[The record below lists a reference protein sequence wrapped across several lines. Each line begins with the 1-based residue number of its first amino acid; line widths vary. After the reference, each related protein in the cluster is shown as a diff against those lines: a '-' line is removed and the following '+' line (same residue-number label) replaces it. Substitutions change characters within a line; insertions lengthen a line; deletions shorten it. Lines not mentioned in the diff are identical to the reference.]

1 MFKPAKM
8 KKVQAVVLRS
18 ARDEV
23 ISQLHGAGVIQLKE
37 TAHSDFI
44 KKALGEEFH
53 EVSDIL
59 SKLKDIQS
67 ELKADG
73 PRRPI
78 PTKEYSHEKM
88 VKNTKK
94 IVEKLEP
101 EVATIRERRQEI
113 MKERQK
119 LLNQVDALHD
129 FMEIKFPLKY
139 IHSTDEFYIAAGR
152 ISEDNVEE
160 FTAAANEA
168 LQSKVLVNVLGREET
183 KTLVVACR
191 TRDQQKLVPL
201 IYRFG
206 VEMLELPSTA
216 SVPDKAMAEL
226 EAQLGVINYK
236 LNKIQ
241 NETSKLAKKWGVEIW
256 YWTELLEIRRER
268 LEACSNFGYSES
280 AVLIEGWVPEKNVA
294 KLEKM
299 LGRTTKGRCIFNAAD
314 VPQEEAESAP
324 TKLENPPLIR
334 DFEFITE
341 MYGSPSPTEA
351 DPTPVIAITFPIFFG
366 ICLGD
371 VGYGALLAAVML
383 SGFWIGGAFP
393 RNIRRMLVISGVA
406 AIVFGLLTGS
416 LFGPN
421 IPALWFD
428 PVKDPVSLL
437 KLAIFIGILQIFVAF
452 ALVKLLK
459 DAFRRAWKRVCL
471 EDISRALV
479 IIGFF
484 GLGFCVL
491 GLSLRTFGINFA
503 FPKMALMDAFNP
515 LAPASAVVVAL
526 RGMFYVGVLAG
537 VVGAIILVKETRS
550 KVSGSINVFYGIIGF
565 IADVTS
571 YSRLMALG
579 VATTIIAYLLNF
591 VLLMTFNGMVSPNL
605 TLSPMLILAIV
616 TMVGIALV
624 FLIGHSFNM
633 FLGCMG
639 GFIHTL
645 RLHFAEFF
653 SKFYDGTGQKFAP
666 FKAKRVFTEVKGG
679 E

>member
-8 KKVQAVVLRS
+8 KKVQAVVLQS

-23 ISQLHGAGVIQLKE
+23 VSKLHEMGVIQLRE
-37 TAHSDFI
+37 TSHSDFI
-44 KKALGEEFH
+44 KRALGEDFQ
-53 EVSDIL
+53 EVSGLL

-67 ELKADG
+67 ELGASG
-73 PRRPI
+73 SSRPT
-78 PTKEYSHEKM
+78 PVKEYPHEKI
-88 VKNTKK
+88 VKNAKK

-101 EVATIRERRQEI
+101 EVAEIRERRQEI
-113 MKERQK
+113 MNERQT
-119 LLNQVDALHD
+119 LLNQTDALHD
-129 FMEIKFPLKY
+129 FMEIEFPLEY
-139 IHSTDEFYIAAGR
+139 IHSTEEFYVAAGR
-152 ISEDNVEE
+152 ISEENLEE
-160 FTAAANEA
+160 FTAAANDA
-168 LQSKVLVNVLGREET
+168 LQSKVLVKFLGRGER

-191 TRDQQKLVPL
+191 VRDQSKLTPL

-206 VEMLELPSTA
+206 VEMLELPPTTA
-216 SVPDKAMAEL
+216 VPKKAMEEIAGKL
-226 EAQLGVINYK
+226 EVTNDE

-241 NETSKLAKKWGVEIW
+241 NEASKLAKKWGKEIW
-256 YWTELLEIRRER
+256 HWMELLEIRKER

-280 AVLIEGWVPEKNVA
+280 AVLMEGWVPEKSVTG
-294 KLEKM
+294 LENM
-299 LGRTTKGRCIFNAAD
+299 LGRTTKGRCIFHAID
-314 VPQEEAESAP
+314 VPKEEAESAP

-351 DPTPVIAITFPIFFG
+351 DPTPFIAITFPIFFG

-371 VGYGALLAAVML
+371 VGYGALLAAIMI

-393 RNIRRMLVISGVA
+393 RNIRRMLAISGGL

-437 KLAIFIGILQIFVAF
+437 KLAIFLGILQIFIAF
-452 ALVKLLK
+452 SVVKLLK
-459 DAFRRAWKRVCL
+459 DAFRREWKRVCL
-471 EDISRALV
+471 EDIARALV
-479 IIGFF
+479 ILGFF
-484 GLGFCVL
+484 GLGFCIL
-491 GLSLRTFGINFA
+491 GINLRTFGINFS
-503 FPKMALMDAFNP
+503 FPKMALTDAFNP
-515 LAPASAVVVAL
+515 LAPAAMSVTIL
-526 RGMFYVGVLAG
+526 RAMFYVGVLAG
-537 VVGAIILVKETRS
+537 VVGAIALVKETRS
-550 KVSGSINVFYGIIGF
+550 KVSGAINVFYGVIGF

-591 VLLMTFNGMVSPNL
+591 VLIMTFNGMVAPNL
-605 TLSPMLILAIV
+605 TLSPALILAIV
-616 TMVGIALV
+616 MMVGIALV
-624 FLIGHSFNM
+624 FLIGHSFNT